1 MDTVIIDRTLS
12 APGNQ
17 VIHTSSQLSSSLSI
31 RPVCFWSQSKML
43 AAADCLDEGSPG
55 QGSLSPMQDRVC
67 AFDRRVNIAGL
78 LINPLWEASP
88 CNNISSTLFACLS
101 QIILR
106 LYGEGFIQRQEN
118 VRQVEGSEKRIQ
130 SLKSLASAVNV
141 LIQASVSSIN
151 SVEFNNSTQS
161 GQINHNEVQT
171 ENKSKISYG
180 KNTLSLHVKRFHMKK
195 HVKQV
200 VRNCAPSL
208 NDFNSECCQSR

>member
-1 MDTVIIDRTLS
+1 
-12 APGNQ
+12 
-17 VIHTSSQLSSSLSI
+17 
-31 RPVCFWSQSKML
+31 ML

-67 AFDRRVNIAGL
+67 VFDRRVNIAGL

-130 SLKSLASAVNV
+130 SLKSLASAMNV
-141 LIQASVSSIN
+141 LIQASVSSIT
-151 SVEFNNSTQS
+151 SVEFKNSTQS

-180 KNTLSLHVKRFHMKK
+180 KNTLS
-195 HVKQV
+195 
-200 VRNCAPSL
+200 
-208 NDFNSECCQSR
+208 